1 RMWTGVSVIKKRRN
15 INTLPIIVVVLLC
28 IIGASCTSDKR
39 DKPNHIVEE
48 QYPPQKNYSSSD
60 IGLDNFDEEENY
72 QYENGIYCATVDY
85 YNPNTGT
92 SSSYILNVEVE
103 GDELITIYWT
113 NGGWLDESHFYP
125 EDISS
130 GSCDFTSDKGYDYT
144 VTIIGDDCQFTDD
157 DVSSEYEE
165 DHTDEIEDLESDEF
179 FDIDN

>member
-1 RMWTGVSVIKKRRN
+1 VRVEDVTTLIAMGTKRMWTGVSVIKKRRN

-92 SSSYILNVEVE
+92 SSSY
-103 GDELITIYWT
+103 
-113 NGGWLDESHFYP
+113 
-125 EDISS
+125 
-130 GSCDFTSDKGYDYT
+130 
-144 VTIIGDDCQFTDD
+144 
-157 DVSSEYEE
+157 
-165 DHTDEIEDLESDEF
+165 
-179 FDIDN
+179 